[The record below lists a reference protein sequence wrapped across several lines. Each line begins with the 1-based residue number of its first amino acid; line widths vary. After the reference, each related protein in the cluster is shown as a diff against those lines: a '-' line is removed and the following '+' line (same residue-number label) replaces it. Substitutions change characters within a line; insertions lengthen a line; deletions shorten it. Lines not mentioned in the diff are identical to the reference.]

1 MLDKST
7 AFMLSRC
14 DVVHSHPVV
23 VVAFKCVA
31 MNELDLSV
39 FVDGDSSST
48 FTTLPALVLGIHS
61 PLAEVALIDVEVCRV
76 EREQSW

>member
-1 MLDKST
+1 
-7 AFMLSRC
+7 
-14 DVVHSHPVV
+14 VVHSPAVV

-39 FVDGDSSST
+39 FVDGDSSAT
-48 FTTLPALVLGIHS
+48 FPTLPALVLGIHY